1 MQVPTYFYVIVGG
14 GLAGLQLA
22 RQLSRDIFFKGK
34 KIALIDTTFE
44 APSKTWCF
52 WEKGEGQWESVVSKF
67 WDSGLFI
74 TSEIKKELELDPYRY
89 KMIKATDYY
98 REILSEL
105 KASAD
110 ISLIRDEIEEIDPVT
125 RKAFGKKNNYTA
137 THFFDSRINSK
148 YLENTKYTNIYQHF
162 KGWLI
167 ETSKPAF
174 NPDQFTMMDYRL
186 KYKNSTAFTYILPI
200 SEKKALIEYTFFT
213 PYLTEDAVYDEM
225 LKKYIKEI
233 LQINSY
239 TILETEG
246 GIIPM
251 TDYPF
256 EKESTPEITKI
267 GTGGGWVKA
276 STGYSFKNTEKKIEQ
291 LIENLKSG
299 RLPGENLI
307 IPRFR
312 KYDAIFLDVL
322 AQNNQKGEKIFTDF
336 YTKNTPPEIF
346 AYLDEETTV
355 PEELKVMF
363 TLFSFDFIRSF
374 FRKRF

>member
-1 MQVPTYFYVIVGG
+1 MQIPTYYYVIIGG

-34 KIALIDTTFE
+34 KIALIDPEFK

-52 WEKGEGQWESVVSKF
+52 WEKGAGNWESMVSRS
-67 WDSGLFI
+67 WDSGLFV
-74 TSEIKKELELDPYRY
+74 TAEIKKELELEPYRY
-89 KMIKATDYY
+89 KMIKARDYY

-125 RKAFGKKNNYTA
+125 RKAYGKKNTFTA
-137 THFFDSRINSK
+137 AHFFDSRVNPDYLEHSK
-148 YLENTKYTNIYQHF
+148 YTTIFQHF
-162 KGWLI
+162 KGWEI
-167 ETSKPAF
+167 ETLTPAF

-186 KYKNSTAFTYILPI
+186 KYKNATAFTYVLPV
-200 SEKKALIEYTFFT
+200 SATKALVEYTFFT
-213 PYLTEDAVYDEM
+213 PFLTEEAVYDEM
-225 LKKYIKEI
+225 LKNYIQQI
-233 LQINSY
+233 LGIKSFTVSQ
-239 TILETEG
+239 TEG

-276 STGYSFKNTEKKIEQ
+276 STGYSFKNTEKKINK

-299 RLPGENLI
+299 RPPGENLI
-307 IPRFR
+307 NKKFR

-336 YTKNTPPEIF
+336 YTKNSPEEIF
-346 AYLDEETTV
+346 AYLDEETSFSQA
-355 PEELKVMF
+355 LKVMF
-363 TLFSFDFIRSF
+363 SLFSFDFIKSF
-374 FRKRF
+374 FRKGL